1 MARRVLRILLVM
13 LLLLAP
19 KFAFAELRVISLYPG
34 HSDNIAALAGEKS
47 RDILVALSENDDAD
61 FLSEVP
67 RVSLRVGAEK
77 LLSMKPDL
85 IVTRPFAEK
94 LNPNLY
100 SVLRSSGVKIL
111 SIEPPT
117 WENFPEYLQ
126 NLADELQLDAK
137 PALEKLANL
146 KREIAVKAKSQKAKF
161 HDGKILN
168 VFVESTGREI
178 HTCAPDSWAA
188 KLLELSGA
196 NNVAKNASAIRP
208 GSSIAAFGIERVLE
222 SLNSGLD
229 VYIIQ
234 TGAMNHTNLAEF
246 YARSWTL
253 ALKNSGVRVVEVPEK
268 YLSRPSLLGLEI
280 GGNLLLKIFWE

>member
-13 LLLLAP
+13 LLMLAP
-19 KFAFAELRVISLYPG
+19 EIAFAELRVISLYPG

-61 FLSEVP
+61 LLPEVP

-77 LLSMKPDL
+77 LLAMKPDL

-100 SVLRSSGVKIL
+100 SVLRISGVKVL
-111 SIEPPT
+111 SIEPPM

-146 KREIAVKAKSQKAKF
+146 KRGISEKAKS

-168 VFVESTGREI
+168 VFIESTGREI

-188 KLLELSGA
+188 KLLELTGA
-196 NNVAKNASAIRP
+196 YNVAKNASAIRP

-222 SLNSGLD
+222 SVNSGLD

-246 YARSWTL
+246 YGRSWTG
-253 ALKNSGVRVVEVPEK
+253 AMKNSGVRVVEVPEK

-280 GGNLLLKIFWE
+280 GGNLLMKIFWE